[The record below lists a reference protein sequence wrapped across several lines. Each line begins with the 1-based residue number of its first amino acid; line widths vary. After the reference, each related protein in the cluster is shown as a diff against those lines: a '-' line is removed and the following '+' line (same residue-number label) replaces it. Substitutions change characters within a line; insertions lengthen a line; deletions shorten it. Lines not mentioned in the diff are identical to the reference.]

1 MASVALRLKA
11 FGTVALTP
19 VTVLIAQE
27 CGEKFGD
34 PVAIDVIRS
43 LQAFDAG
50 GRRRTLSQIM
60 EAMALAKEAGVD
72 LDKAAQI
79 ANFAPE
85 RGSL

>member
-1 MASVALRLKA
+1 
-11 FGTVALTP
+11 
-19 VTVLIAQE
+19 VTALIAQE
-27 CGEKFGD
+27 CGEKFGG
-34 PVAIDVIRS
+34 PVAID
-43 LQAFDAG
+43 AG
-50 GRRRTLSQIM
+50 GRTRTMSQIM